1 MVCSDGMKRATEEM
15 ALNDVV
21 RNEELKRKDFDPSL
35 KPEGQNFSRLP
46 MTCLSV
52 RGEWLE
58 RSENDC
64 LAAMEGKDLNRC
76 IASLDGSEPLT
87 TSSTIDTGL
96 FVEELTVGNYRNQN
110 LDLVSNPTKLSRA
123 NGNIYIS

>member
-1 MVCSDGMKRATEEM
+1 M
-15 ALNDVV
+15 
-21 RNEELKRKDFDPSL
+21 
-35 KPEGQNFSRLP
+35 
-46 MTCLSV
+46 

-58 RSENDC
+58 RSENNC

-87 TSSTIDTGL
+87 TSSTIDTRL